1 MLKFYYIFEIL
12 YFLFSL
18 RTYWMDLVPVCPHAP
33 NWLHRLSSRSP
44 APSKSWYKLMINWH
58 VWTDAFDIA
67 NQHSV
72 SAAHSFGCHHSN
84 TPGPN
89 RFDSCPVLSVQIEP
103 DLEHM
108 CSTSEA
114 PNGIDIHV
122 LHTGYN
128 DVHFFFSF
136 FSLQIHLS
144 LADDSKLIRLWYG
157 PSKDLPSDT
166 EYRKYSTGWTS
177 RPRLNTF
184 LHIISYIEKKEKWNA
199 EKSLNKVYVA
209 CDPTYF

>member
-1 MLKFYYIFEIL
+1 
-12 YFLFSL
+12 
-18 RTYWMDLVPVCPHAP
+18 
-33 NWLHRLSSRSP
+33 
-44 APSKSWYKLMINWH
+44 MINWH

-122 LHTGYN
+122 LHILATTTFIFFLLLFITNSFIACRRQQTHTTMIRSVKRSSFRYRISKIFYWLN
-128 DVHFFFSF
+128 FKTKTKHIFAYHF
-136 FSLQIHLS
+136 I
-144 LADDSKLIRLWYG
+144 
-157 PSKDLPSDT
+157 
-166 EYRKYSTGWTS
+166 YR
-177 RPRLNTF
+177 
-184 LHIISYIEKKEKWNA
+184 EKRKMERRKIF
-199 EKSLNKVYVA
+199 EQSVCGV
-209 CDPTYF
+209 